1 MISLSDP
8 RVNPKEGSRPCST
21 GLGAGAGAGMS
32 RRHVLALLAKVGEQ
46 AGRQAAPCAQAR
58 AAALLTE
65 LGARTAVLWLETRQ
79 SAVVLQG

>member
-1 MISLSDP
+1 
-8 RVNPKEGSRPCST
+8 
-21 GLGAGAGAGMS
+21 MS